1 MADYFAQFSALF
13 FEKLTQE
20 EEAWLKHMLSLDSEN
35 DAIELEATLPGVDL
49 EYGWPG
55 FDGSIDREV
64 DPRLWVRS
72 EDSFCPE
79 NVAAL
84 LQAFILRFRPTD
96 IVSFTWAGV
105 CSRPVAGEFGGGW
118 AVVSADDIV
127 FGNTWD
133 AATAARKKMIA
144 RATEKGR
151 RAPRPKK

>member
-1 MADYFAQFSALF
+1 MADYFNQFSALF
-13 FEKLTQE
+13 FEKLTQKE
-20 EEAWLKHMLSLDSEN
+20 ETWLKHMLSLDGET
-35 DAIELEATLPGVDL
+35 DAAELETTLPGVDL

-55 FDGSIDREV
+55 FDGSIDRES

-79 NVAAL
+79 NIAAL
-84 LQAFILRFRPTD
+84 LQAFIRLFRPTE

-118 AVVSADDIV
+118 AVVSSKKVV

-133 AATAARKKMIA
+133 AATAEVKRMTKKM
-144 RATEKGR
+144 AT
-151 RAPRPKK
+151 KKALHQ